1 MPYIFTVFINLF
13 IFLKLKNYQCFRCV
27 RLRQNIST
35 LAGETI
41 DINKRLRYWALVCMS
56 FRSACYSTF
65 CPYVSPADVSQMGR
79 GNSPTS
85 PNSKTRPRKFTCNN
99 IKPST
104 SNMCYKD
111 YFWRGWKLCSLYKF
125 IFYFINEAKNFAFAS
140 NCFGK
145 FNNIENI
152 LALLKSLDF

>member
-13 IFLKLKNYQCFRCV
+13 IFLKLKNYQCFRFV

-79 GNSPTS
+79 GILPLPLTLKRDLESSPAIILS
-85 PNSKTRPRKFTCNN
+85 HQHLTCVTKIIFEEGENCAVYIN
-99 IKPST
+99 L
-104 SNMCYKD
+104 
-111 YFWRGWKLCSLYKF
+111 FF
-125 IFYFINEAKNFAFAS
+125 IS
-140 NCFGK
+140 
-145 FNNIENI
+145 
-152 LALLKSLDF
+152 

>member
-1 MPYIFTVFINLF
+1 MCTFMAKHQYFSMRNYWHQQTSAILGTRMYIFWKCL
-13 IFLKLKNYQCFRCV
+13 
-27 RLRQNIST
+27 
-35 LAGETI
+35 
-41 DINKRLRYWALVCMS
+41 
-56 FRSACYSTF
+56 CYSTF

-79 GNSPTS
+79 GNSPTF
-85 PNSKTRPRKFTCNN
+85 PNSKTRPRKFTCNS

-125 IFYFINEAKNFAFAS
+125 IFYFINEAKNIAFAS
-140 NCFGK
+140 NCLGK

>member
-79 GNSPTS
+79 GILPLPLTLKRDLESSPAIILS
-85 PNSKTRPRKFTCNN
+85 HQHLTCVTKIIFEEGENCAVY
-99 IKPST
+99 I
-104 SNMCYKD
+104 
-111 YFWRGWKLCSLYKF
+111 SLFF
-125 IFYFINEAKNFAFAS
+125 IS
-140 NCFGK
+140 
-145 FNNIENI
+145 
-152 LALLKSLDF
+152 